1 MYIVGERKYS
11 DVDATLAKIQTKL
24 REGSALDIGQR
35 GSNKVIKYKEYPNQ
49 YRGKNCF
56 LKIVSKLIQSISCYY
71 RFLP

>member
-35 GSNKVIKYKEYPNQ
+35 GSNKVIKYKD
-49 YRGKNCF
+49 
-56 LKIVSKLIQSISCYY
+56 IS
-71 RFLP
+71 

>member
-49 YRGKNCF
+49 YRGYNYKNCF
-56 LKIVSKLIQSISCYY
+56 LKIVSKLIQSIILS
-71 RFLP
+71 L

>member
-49 YRGKNCF
+49 YRGYNNCF
-56 LKIVSKLIQSISCYY
+56 LKIVSKLIQSIILS
-71 RFLP
+71 L

>member
-35 GSNKVIKYKEYPNQ
+35 GSNKVIKYKDISLQ
-49 YRGKNCF
+49 IKNCF
-56 LKIVSKLIQSISCYY
+56 LKIVSKLIQSI
-71 RFLP
+71 FLLL